1 MFNQQ
6 QQNQLLASL
15 LNQSQ
20 RPTVLVPKPIH
31 QIPNL
36 SVNTMPCPVPLHRNN
51 SVPTLVPQLSW
62 LASYQQLQTSLY
74 LQFFNDI
81 LQNNQN
87 TSQVLQSPMPNQ
99 AIDKDLQKSNVG
111 NLIKAKEGTQV
122 ERKISE
128 KLIKPTGIRK
138 GLRSV
143 SISKSG
149 SLELEKLPESKK
161 IKKRNLCVHQ
171 DKKHY
176 AKNLCYK
183 CYHQAHDTRKKPWK
197 CEHDTLYAKGIC
209 QKCYIMQYCKK
220 RKRVGG
226 KKRKAILKGRKAY
239 QTKLQKQ
246 GWMNNNQML
255 INLKDLLEK
264 SNNQDVISSKKR
276 HA

>member
-6 QQNQLLASL
+6 QQNQLLASI
-15 LNQSQ
+15 LNQSP
-20 RPTVLVPKPIH
+20 RPNVLIPKPIQ

-36 SVNTMPCPVPLHRNN
+36 SLNTMACPIPWNKNN
-51 SVPTLVPQLSW
+51 SIPTLSPQLSW

-81 LQNNQN
+81 LHNSQN
-87 TSQVLQSPMPNQ
+87 TPQILQRPTPNQ
-99 AIDKDLQKSNVG
+99 AINKDLQTSNVG
-111 NLIKAKEGTQV
+111 NLAKAKEGTRI

-143 SISKSG
+143 SFSTSVSSG
-149 SLELEKLPESKK
+149 LEKLPESKK

-239 QTKLQKQ
+239 QTKLLKQ
-246 GWMNNNQML
+246 GWMGDNQML

-264 SNNQDVISSKKR
+264 SNNQDVVSSKKKN
-276 HA
+276 A